1 MGLSLVY
8 GPAHAGKVALLLDR
22 FVDAL
27 DRDPWLIVPNRVDVD
42 RVERELAGRRGALL
56 AGTVGT
62 FDTLFAALAGSDLS
76 GRVLGDAGRSLIVR
90 HLVGASTLDAF
101 GPSSRFAGFT
111 DSLGGAL
118 TEVEANL
125 LDPEDLGGDFASLT
139 RAYGAELERLGVHD
153 RGMVRRR
160 AVTRLTTDLG
170 AWNGAPVFAY
180 GFEDLT
186 GAEWRLIEALA
197 GRGEVHVSLPY
208 EPGRAVFSSLQRTSD
223 DLGALAA
230 GEIVELPAGSQA
242 YLPGGIAHL
251 EHHLFEDGR
260 SPVPL
265 DGSIRFL
272 EGAGRRATL
281 ELLAET
287 ILDLVRDGIDPE
299 DIAVVCPSIERSRAS
314 IETAFGTLGVPFAI
328 EGRTRLGTTA
338 FGQSLLSLLRFA
350 WSNGTRRD
358 LFAFLR
364 TPYGGLGRS
373 DVDFLEGRLRGRA
386 VLRRERTIEEM
397 AKLRTGRPLP
407 ILEALASEDEPLAAA
422 ASTVETMLR
431 NAYGLGMPP
440 TSTSARRDLRAADA
454 ARDVIDE
461 LRQLGDAGVTV
472 ATDDVL
478 TALDHAT
485 VRGEGAGAPGR
496 VAVLDLA
503 RARTR
508 TFEAVFVIGL
518 EQGSLPRRASTSPF
532 FDDET
537 RRELDGTRGA
547 RLERPDAVS
556 RDRYL
561 FYTACTRP
569 RRLLTL
575 VREAAT
581 DDGSPR
587 EASPFWE
594 AVRELFEPDDVRRS
608 TTRRPLARLT
618 WPVEAAPTERERLR
632 SLARLAADDP
642 READALAYAN
652 GWQRKLGRARRAF
665 SRPTAITHP
674 RAVALLTSRDTFRVT
689 DLERMATCSSAWF
702 VERYLRP
709 GEIDQVVGPKM
720 KGSIA
725 HVALQRFYSQLPA
738 AIPGAERVTPENVE
752 AAVRLMHDCVDG
764 ALDSGLR
771 IDVGDLERRELGQG
785 LRRDLEQ
792 LVRVDA
798 AASST
803 FVPRKLEV
811 SFKSYELAP
820 GVAVS
825 GKIDRVDADPLSARG
840 IIVDYKSGAA
850 PSATQIHDEARLQ
863 IPLYLL
869 VLRDQLGLE
878 PMGGVYVPVGGG
890 RRARGMLRGGDDQV
904 PGFASADY
912 LDSADFDAEIDY
924 ARDTA
929 VALAERIRTGD
940 VIHDPQGGECPGW
953 CTLWRMCRKERP

>member
-42 RVERELAGRRGALL
+42 RVERELARRRGVLL

-62 FDTLFAALAGSDLS
+62 FDTLFAALAGSDVS
-76 GRVLGDAGRSLIVR
+76 GRVLGDAGRSLIIR

-111 DSLGGAL
+111 DSLSGAL

-125 LDPEDLGGDFASLT
+125 LDAEALGGDFGALT
-139 RAYGAELERLGVHD
+139 RAYRAELERLGAHD

-197 GRGEVHVSLPY
+197 ARGEVHVSLPY
-208 EPGRAVFSSLQRTSD
+208 EPGRAVFASLQRTSD
-223 DLGALAA
+223 DLSALAA
-230 GEIVELPAGSQA
+230 GDIVEMPAGSQT
-242 YLPGGIAHL
+242 YLPVGLAHV
-251 EHHLFEDGR
+251 ERHLFEDGR
-260 SPVPL
+260 SPIPL

-281 ELLAET
+281 ESLAET
-287 ILDLVRDGIDPE
+287 ILDLVRDGVDPE
-299 DIAVVCPSIERSRAS
+299 EIAVVCPSIERSRAS

-386 VLRRERTIEEM
+386 VLRGERTIEEI

-407 ILEALASEDEPLAAA
+407 ILEALAAEDGPLAAA
-422 ASTVETMLR
+422 GSTVEAMLR
-431 NAYGLGMPP
+431 NAYSLGMPP
-440 TSTSARRDLRAADA
+440 TAMSARRDLRAADA

-461 LRQLGDAGVTV
+461 LRHLVGAGVTV
-472 ATDDVL
+472 TTDDVL

-485 VRGEGAGAPGR
+485 VRGDAAGAPGR

-537 RRELDGTRGA
+537 RRALDGTHGT

-594 AVRELFEPDDVRRS
+594 AVCELFEPDGVRRS

-618 WPVEAAPTERERLR
+618 WLIEAAPTERERLR

-709 GEIDQVVGPKM
+709 GEIDQVIGPKM

-725 HVALQRFYSQLPA
+725 HVALQRFYSQLPSA
-738 AIPGAERVTPENVE
+738 VPGAERVTPENVE

-798 AASST
+798 AAQST

-840 IIVDYKSGAA
+840 IIIDYKSGAA

-924 ARDTA
+924 ARDTS

-940 VIHDPQGGECPGW
+940 VIHDPHGGECPGW
-953 CTLWRMCRKERP
+953 CTLWRICRKERP